1 MAEQLNALDDNT
13 KVQVIYRMLCELKV
27 IARKYGYIS
36 GGACGY
42 DRSHFDQGRAKNAG
56 ERASNNGYCM
66 VGVHL
71 LHRNKKNTNWLL
83 TDAKADMLGT
93 FYGEESLPKNT
104 SYEPF
109 NMLGDDESKVISFRK
124 QESSTYKAAEEAR
137 QKYKDDPRNH
147 WPKNRAE
154 DFVPRPVVTHRAQLT
169 VYDPTPDNIICA
181 VKTLLTDEAKAPKLA
196 AYVKEIA
203 ESVEYPENKLPFKK
217 NTAYACIRYNPKGF
231 LPIGKTTPRM
241 RSVDSSLRGALPYDV
256 RCGYDCVPKWIEIG
270 ESVTMDEMAC
280 LLCPPWKAY
289 EYGEVNV
296 YILLSE
302 HPPIDVLVTR
312 RACLHTHLY
321 YDCNKKGVWPAH
333 TYRPVEGE
341 GEEAQPPYAENDYD
355 TVMAQ
360 APFGSF
366 VRGGEQNLYTNGEV
380 KAAKRLRMGQDKKGE
395 MVKNALSV
403 QEEEHSLAP
412 GGAGTAAASA
422 SFQAN
427 GGGV

>member
-1 MAEQLNALDDNT
+1 
-13 KVQVIYRMLCELKV
+13 
-27 IARKYGYIS
+27 
-36 GGACGY
+36 
-42 DRSHFDQGRAKNAG
+42 
-56 ERASNNGYCM
+56 
-66 VGVHL
+66 
-71 LHRNKKNTNWLL
+71 
-83 TDAKADMLGT
+83 MLGT

-104 SYEPF
+104 SYQHF
-109 NMLGDDESKVISFRK
+109 NMLGDDESKVISFRR
-124 QESSTYKAAEEAR
+124 QESSTYKAATEAR

-147 WPKNRAE
+147 WPKNRTQDYYWPKNRAE

-241 RSVDSSLRGALPYDV
+241 RSVDRSLRGALPYDV

-270 ESVTMDEMAC
+270 ESVTMDDMAC

-296 YILLSE
+296 YILISE
-302 HPPIDVLVTR
+302 HPPIDVLRLSTPR
-312 RACLHTHLY
+312 SDYPLY
-321 YDCNKKGVWPAH
+321 YDFNKKGVWPAY